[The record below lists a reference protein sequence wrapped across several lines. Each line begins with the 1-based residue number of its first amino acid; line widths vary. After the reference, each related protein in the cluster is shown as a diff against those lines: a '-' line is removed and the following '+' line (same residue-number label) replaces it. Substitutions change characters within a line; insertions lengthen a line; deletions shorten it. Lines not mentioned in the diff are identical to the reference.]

1 MFKEEA
7 ITQSLENQAALLRRG
22 DFTALELA
30 EATLAHIKRVDPE
43 IGAYLLVDEEDVL
56 GQARKLD
63 EQGHDG
69 DKCLWGVPIAI
80 KDALSTKNLAT
91 TAASKILENFIPIY
105 DAFAVRKLREAGAV
119 ILGKTNM
126 DEFAM
131 GSTTENSA
139 FKTTSNPWNTRKIP
153 GGSSGGSAAAVAAF
167 ECAGAL
173 GSDTGGSIRQ
183 PAAFCGCVG
192 LKPTYGRVSRYGL
205 FAYGS
210 SLDQIGPMCRTV
222 RDCALMLNV
231 IAGHDKRD
239 NTSSPRPVENYLP
252 ENEGGLSGLKIG
264 YPPAFFNEG
273 LDADTHKIALETLAL
288 FRSSGVELVEI
299 SLPDSNIAIAAYY
312 IIAMA
317 EASSNLA
324 RYDGVRYGRRAAGV
338 TDLREL
344 YELSRSEGFGSEVKR
359 RIMLGSFILSSG
371 YYDDYFRKAALTR
384 RLIYDKYLGELSKC
398 DFMLMP
404 VSPVVAWEKNKNLDD
419 PLKTYLMD
427 AFTVPINLAGLP
439 AISLPAGV
447 GSVSGMPVGLQLIGK
462 PFAEKNLLEAAA
474 ALEAFLPP
482 LPLPDG
488 LRKICEAQ

>member
-1 MFKEEA
+1 MLNTGEKA
-7 ITQSLENQAALLRRG
+7 ITQPLENQAKLLRQG
-22 DFTALELA
+22 DVTATGLA
-30 EATLAHIKRVDPE
+30 EATLEQIKARDPE

-56 GQARKLD
+56 RQARDLD
-63 EQGHDG
+63 EKGYESG
-69 DKCLWGVPIAI
+69 KSLWGVPIAI
-80 KDALSTKNLAT
+80 KDALSTKNIPT
-91 TAASKILENFIPIY
+91 TAASKILENFVPIY
-105 DAFAVRKLREAGAV
+105 DAFAVRKLRDAGAI

-131 GSTTENSA
+131 GSATENSA
-139 FKTTSNPWNTRKIP
+139 FKNTANPWNKSRVP

-231 IAGHDKRD
+231 IAGFDKRD
-239 NTSSPRPVENYLP
+239 NTSSPKPVEDYLP
-252 ENEGGLSGLKIG
+252 LKGDAALSGLKIG
-264 YPPAFFNEG
+264 YPPPFFNEG
-273 LDADTHKIALETLAL
+273 LDADTHALCGQTLQTL
-288 FRSSGVELVEI
+288 RSAGAELVEI

-338 TDLREL
+338 ADLREL
-344 YELSRSEGFGSEVKR
+344 YEFSRSQGFGAEVKR

-371 YYDDYFRKAALTR
+371 YYDAYFQKAALTR
-384 RLIYDKYLGELSKC
+384 RLIYEKYLEELAKC
-398 DFMLMP
+398 DFLLMP
-404 VSPVVAWEKNKNLDD
+404 VSPVVAWEKNQHLND

-427 AFTVPINLAGLP
+427 AFTVPVNLAGLP
-439 AISLPAGV
+439 AISLPV
-447 GSVSGMPVGLQLIGK
+447 GLGAESGMPVGMQLIGK
-462 PFAEKNLLEAAA
+462 PFAEKSLLQAAA
-474 ALEAFLPP
+474 CVEFILPP
-482 LPLPDG
+482 LPFPTG
-488 LRKICEAQ
+488 L